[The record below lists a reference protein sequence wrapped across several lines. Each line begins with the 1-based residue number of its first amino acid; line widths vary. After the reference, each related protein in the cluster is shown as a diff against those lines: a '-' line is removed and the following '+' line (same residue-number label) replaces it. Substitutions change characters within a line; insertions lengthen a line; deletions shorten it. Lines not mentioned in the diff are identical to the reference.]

1 MSNEHHA
8 RWTTN
13 PNPRGRRA
21 PGLLSVLVAVPTPAV
36 LEVLLDFFS
45 DRFYTED

>member
-1 MSNEHHA
+1 MSNEHLA

-13 PNPRGRRA
+13 PNPRGGRA
-21 PGLLSVLVAVPTPAV
+21 PGLPGV

-45 DRFYTED
+45 DRFCAED